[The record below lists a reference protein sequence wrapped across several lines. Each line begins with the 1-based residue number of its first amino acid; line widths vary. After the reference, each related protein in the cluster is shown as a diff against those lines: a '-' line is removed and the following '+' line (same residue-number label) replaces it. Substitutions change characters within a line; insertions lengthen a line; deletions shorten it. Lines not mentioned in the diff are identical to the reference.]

1 MDSSMVVVLI
11 GLGLIALVVW
21 MVLYNTVVGR
31 RNAVDGAFSSI
42 DVMLKKRADL
52 IPNLVASVKQYM
64 LHEASL
70 LERITSLRNTAVR
83 SGVSEHDRLQAEGEL
98 SGALGQLR
106 VAVENYPDLKASQNF
121 LQLQGAL
128 NESEEQISAA
138 RRAFNAAVLDYNN
151 AVDMFPY
158 SVIAG
163 MNNFEKREFFEIP
176 ESERQNVDVKSLFS

>member
-1 MDSSMVVVLI
+1 MGYALI
-11 GLGLIALVVW
+11 GVAVFLLIAWIVIFNSVI
-21 MVLYNTVVGR
+21 GA
-31 RNAVDGAFSSI
+31 RNAVDSAFSSI

-64 LHEASL
+64 QHEAGL
-70 LERITSLRNTAVR
+70 LERIVQLRNTAT
-83 SGVSEHDRLQAEGEL
+83 SPGLAESDRLQAEGQL

-106 VAVENYPDLKASQNF
+106 VAVENYPNLKANENF

-151 AVDMFPY
+151 SIDMFPY
-158 SVIAG
+158 SIVAG
-163 MNNFEKREFFEIP
+163 MKNFQRRAFFEIP
-176 ESERQNVDVKSLFS
+176 EAERKNVDVKGLFA